1 MQNNK
6 NKSKKFVVLA
16 TYVVAV
22 LCLLAGLF
30 LPLFNGKEVL
40 ALKLADAFKCLMK
53 KDNSF
58 SLSYPI
64 ALFGIQKMK
73 FDFMALVIVLY
84 AAVTALSVLSFVPVA
99 LSVRKKG
106 KLAKKF
112 YFGIEIAALIVL
124 ALYFV
129 SVGYMYSFT
138 ASLPPEFESSVKTIG
153 YNMVIAACGTA
164 VALVVMSGLYKK
176 NKPAIKIVLFILS
189 TLAFLGL
196 FDFVVLLA
204 KQEAF
209 AKFTSKI
216 SSGLVGGSG
225 IDYLTLLFA
234 NKISN
239 TLKFMETMKEKALLV
254 LAAVTATAVLLNF
267 FIDMIKLATRP
278 DKKGGRLFDIV
289 RFGLEVALAVSVLVT
304 ALICKVDL
312 GLMLIIILA
321 VAAVE
326 LAIAILRFVK
336 CVLKNTKQA
345 AYDDEEVAV
354 EDTEAYRAAEP
365 LLLDNPNVTDIV
377 DEPVTEEQV
386 SEEVVADETDE
397 PAEAVEPVEAEPTTP
412 IPPVPDDDGYVDPEL
427 DAQYQQL
434 IEEQKAEAREETPE
448 IYDDE
453 DLEDVELYE
462 PESGTTYL
470 VPDSDT
476 EAEEAAEEVEETES
490 EPVEEAAEE
499 VEETESEPAEEPVE
513 EPIEAVEVESEA
525 VEEVTEEAVE
535 PEVEEPVEAAEVESE
550 AAEEITEEAE
560 EPVEAAEV
568 ESEAVE
574 ETAEEAV
581 EPEAEDVEA
590 AQEAVEE
597 AKEPAAQNPFR
608 EVKPYNPYERHNNPF
623 RAFEDQPYNPYR
635 QQEPVQF
642 EKPAPRPTYE
652 PKVQPKQYE
661 QPERVKPLQPRPI
674 IQEFKPVPP
683 VSEQPQRDH
692 RVYTIDTLYAG
703 PVDDFIRKLSNDERI
718 EFAKTF
724 LEKNRGNLG
733 SIPDYVVGGDNK
745 KFFSTAFIY
754 LGRIR
759 GMVSDGLLNKMY
771 KELNLL

>member
-16 TYVVAV
+16 TYIVAV

-53 KDNSF
+53 KDNTF

-124 ALYFV
+124 ALYFL

-164 VALVVMSGLYKK
+164 VALVVMSCLYKK

-254 LAAVTATAVLLNF
+254 LAAVTATVVLLNF

-278 DKKGGRLFDIV
+278 DKKGGRLFDVV

-321 VAAVE
+321 VAAIE

-377 DEPVTEEQV
+377 DEPVAEEQV

-476 EAEEAAEEVEETES
+476 ESEEVAEEVEETES

-499 VEETESEPAEEPVE
+499 TAEVESEPAEEPVE

-525 VEEVTEEAVE
+525 AEEVTEEA
-535 PEVEEPVEAAEVESE
+535 EEPVED
-550 AAEEITEEAE
+550 
-560 EPVEAAEV
+560 VEAAEV

-574 ETAEEAV
+574 ETAEKAV
-581 EPEAEDVEA
+581 EPEVEESVEA